1 MMQTAK
7 AGGVRTRSAGNDTI
21 DLLKFLGS
29 IMIFTMHISAFR
41 DCGQLVF
48 VWEILSRWAVPFFF
62 VTSAYFLFSKG
73 ENGNITRAHLG
84 KYIKRIAALYA
95 LWLLINLP
103 SVFYSRLYTPGI
115 QELKTWLLFFRSAF
129 LSSTFTGSWYL
140 MSCIFSAFFVYLLS
154 KKLRIGTVLA
164 VTFLLQTVCILT
176 SVYSGFVPE
185 SIGKALDL
193 VSFPLNIFGGVFY
206 FALGKFLFEK
216 QNLFKRLRAGD
227 CLFLALL
234 FYGVYIVEIY
244 FAKSCGV
251 YKCSDQ
257 AFSLLPLSAFLLLAC
272 QKSALHLRSPKTLRK
287 MSTVIYCCQGNI
299 LLFVPMVLKQYGVT
313 ASLTVFAVGAL
324 CAVGMILIV
333 FALQKCK
340 KCKFAGYLT

>member
-41 DCGQLVF
+41 DCGQLVL

-73 ENGNITRAHLG
+73 ENGNITRAHLVR
-84 KYIKRIAALYA
+84 YIKRIAALYA

-115 QELKTWLLFFRSAF
+115 QDLKTWLLFFRSAF

-140 MSCIFSAFFVYLLS
+140 MSCMFSAFFVYLLS
-154 KKLRIGTVLA
+154 KKLRIGTVL
-164 VTFLLQTVCILT
+164 VITFLLQTVCIAT
-176 SVYSGFVPE
+176 SVYSGFVPTP
-185 SIGKALDL
+185 IGKALEL

-206 FALGKFLFEK
+206 FALGKFIFEK
-216 QNLFKRLRAGD
+216 QHLFKRLRAGD
-227 CLFLALL
+227 CIFLTLL

-251 YKCSDQ
+251 YKFSDE
-257 AFSLLPLSAFLLLAC
+257 AFSLIPVSLFGFLCC
-272 QKSALHLRSPKTLRK
+272 QKLSVRLRRPKTLRK

-313 ASLTVFAVGAL
+313 SSLTVFAVGAL
-324 CAVGMILIV
+324 CAVGMLLIV

>member
-7 AGGVRTRSAGNDTI
+7 AGGVRTRPAGNDTI

-48 VWEILSRWAVPFFF
+48 VWELLSRWAVPFFF

-140 MSCIFSAFFVYLLS
+140 MSCIFSAFFVYVLS
-154 KKLRIGTVLA
+154 KKLRNGTVLA

-251 YKCSDQ
+251 YRCSDQ
-257 AFSLLPLSAFLLLAC
+257 AFSLLPLLLLAC